1 MAFRRAATE
10 HAILAIGNNFVRE
23 KLMHQIDTVSFE
35 RATVI
40 HPLSIVS
47 PSAVLGASSAVI
59 AGAIVVTEA
68 RLGVGAFLNCG
79 VVVDHH
85 ATVED
90 SGHIGVNESMAGCT
104 LKGCGAWIQLGASLG
119 YWVKLAVW
127 KVLLLETG
135 RERCQT
141 SRAKHRKF

>member
-1 MAFRRAATE
+1 MAFRRTATD

-35 RATVI
+35 RTTVI

-59 AGAIVVTEA
+59 ARAIVGTEA

-85 ATVED
+85 ATVD
-90 SGHIGVNESMAGCT
+90 YSGHIGMNESMAGCT
-104 LKGCGAWIQLGASLG
+104 LKGCGAWIQLCASLG

-141 SRAKHRKF
+141 S